1 MALGCITSWLF
12 AAQLLVRAAHLSFRA
27 ANHSLGLP
35 NHPLGLLLL
44 VVMKSNPPELTFAL
58 MYQNKR

>member
-12 AAQLLVRAAHLSFRA
+12 AAQLLFRAAHLSFRA
-27 ANHSLGLP
+27 A